1 MKIDPKILNQIN
13 FNIDSK
19 SLNKN
24 SEANFEDYLKVALE
38 KLETQ
43 EFLQKSQEEKISY
56 IYQKL
61 EESSKILESLVE
73 KGINYS
79 TSETIGDYLLTQ
91 ALEINK
97 LLETLPESSLK
108 NILKDWTF
116 FIGVEAQKIREGFY
130 F

>member
-19 SLNKN
+19 SLNRNFKT
-24 SEANFEDYLKVALE
+24 NFEDYLKVALE
-38 KLETQ
+38 KLETH
-43 EFLQKSQEEKISY
+43 EFLQKSQEEKFSY

-61 EESSKILESLVE
+61 EESSKILENLGE
-73 KGINYS
+73 KKINYS
-79 TSETIGDYLLTQ
+79 TSETIGDYLLIQ

-108 NILKDWTF
+108 NLLKDWAF
-116 FIGVEAQKIREGFY
+116 FIGIEAQKIKEGFY
-130 F
+130 S